1 MNQLF
6 DEALWEK
13 EWKSRGDTMVNTM
26 RKAGVD
32 PAKAFDPKAKTFNEQ
47 SFNEEGRKRSARI
60 LNWIEGQGVQ
70 LKDAA
75 VLDVG
80 AASGVFTVPFLERGA
95 RVTAIESSLPQV
107 ELLKENTAAFS
118 KQMTKI
124 IPEPFEDIDV
134 QERGWTKAFD
144 LVFASMCPIIVDWES
159 VEKLLQSARKYCYIS
174 MPVSIPENSLIRE
187 LWPVLTGKPFKSKP
201 LEMGYLLHLLYLKG
215 YSYESLMT
223 REEKVSEMTHEAALQ
238 EMLKRLSKLGLPGD
252 ERNQGL
258 IADYLKKAYP
268 AGKVTVKQGGRFGK
282 VLIRLEDESMYDR
295 GEA

>member
-1 MNQLF
+1 MNHLF

-60 LNWIEGQGVQ
+60 LSWIEGQGFQ
-70 LKDAA
+70 LKNAA

-95 RVTAIESSLPQV
+95 QVTAIESSLPQV
-107 ELLKENTAAFS
+107 ELLKENTAAF
-118 KQMTKI
+118 MENMVEI

-134 QERGWTKAFD
+134 QDRGWTKAFD
-144 LVFASMCPIIVDWES
+144 LVFASMCPVIVDWES
-159 VEKLLQSARKYCYIS
+159 VEKLLHSAKQFCYIS

-187 LWPVLTGKPFKSKP
+187 MWPVLTGMPFKSKP

-215 YSYESLMT
+215 YSYETLIT
-223 REEKVSEMTHEAALQ
+223 REEKESELTHEAALQ
-238 EMLKRLSKLGLPGD
+238 EMLKRLPKLGLPAD
-252 ERNQGL
+252 ERNQEL
-258 IADYLKKAYP
+258 IADYLKQAYP
-268 AGKVTVKQGGRFGK
+268 TGKVAVRQGGRFGK
-282 VLIRLEDESMYDR
+282 VLIRLQDERMYDR